1 VVLERGLGDARAR
14 LGVAVDAPFTRR
26 DFLGSAA
33 LGTATLVMA
42 AESAHA
48 SSALPAGGGASV
60 VGDAVWLNVR
70 ATAPGR
76 VRARIWPTGHP
87 ESAIVT
93 PWHAT
98 NRSNAARIAVSQ
110 ASISANSWSWQGE
123 VQDAQ
128 GLTAPMADKIR
139 TLPRWPRRG
148 AASAFALAFGSCFI
162 KSRAAPVLTY
172 AAASRPEFYAHIG
185 DMTYVDFDGTQDY
198 ARFGLGDV
206 DVWLLDRRR
215 YKDPKGG
222 PYENGKWMSV
232 LRSTQRAW
240 LLNGLASSPA
250 RVKVILAPMTFGY
263 YWSRGEQSL
272 VKDWIQNHVTGTV
285 VLCSGDRHQTAF
297 VHPAPNIWEL
307 LACPVNNPKKTV
319 AYSIPGLVWVEHP
332 GHTATSNAVGIVE
345 VDTQTTKPHI
355 TLRAVT
361 DSGATL
367 HAETVNV

>member
-1 VVLERGLGDARAR
+1 VV
-14 LGVAVDAPFTRR
+14 V
-26 DFLGSAA
+26 
-33 LGTATLVMA
+33 
-42 AESAHA
+42 
-48 SSALPAGGGASV
+48 AGGGAR
-60 VGDAVWLNVR
+60 R
-70 ATAPGR
+70 AGFDGSDGGQDPHA
-76 VRARIWPTGHP
+76 
-87 ESAIVT
+87 SAL
-93 PWHAT
+93 
-98 NRSNAARIAVSQ
+98 
-110 ASISANSWSWQGE
+110 ASA
-123 VQDAQ
+123 
-128 GLTAPMADKIR
+128 
-139 TLPRWPRRG
+139 G
-148 AASAFALAFGSCFI
+148 AASAFAFAFGSCFI
-162 KSRAAPVLTY
+162 KSRAAPVLTH

-198 ARFGLGDV
+198 ARFSNEFRRFMSLAEAAPLIDAAAIIGMQDDHDYGLDGCYANTWKTYTADAFADVVPGTQYPDPTYRSFGLGDV
-206 DVWLLDRRR
+206 DVWLLDCRR

-367 HAETVNV
+367 HAETVNI